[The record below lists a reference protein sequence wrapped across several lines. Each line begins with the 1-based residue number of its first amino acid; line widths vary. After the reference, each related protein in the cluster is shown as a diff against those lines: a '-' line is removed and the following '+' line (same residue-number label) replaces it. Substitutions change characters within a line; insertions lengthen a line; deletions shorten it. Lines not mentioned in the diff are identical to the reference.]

1 MYRMTGDPIYQ
12 EWGWEI
18 FNVRHMS
25 FAHVSRVCVCVRVCA
40 AHVSADAFLVRSRSS
55 LLAR

>member
-25 FAHVSRVCVCVRVCA
+25 FAHVSRAR